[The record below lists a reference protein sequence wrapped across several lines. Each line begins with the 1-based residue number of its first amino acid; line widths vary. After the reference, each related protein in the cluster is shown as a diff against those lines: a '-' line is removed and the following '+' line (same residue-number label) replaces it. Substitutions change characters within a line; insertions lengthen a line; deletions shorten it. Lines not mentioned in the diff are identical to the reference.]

1 MHITQKN
8 TFVKGGLP
16 FQINSPVLSDEG
28 PWTFAVTSIIGDE
41 ELIEKKLNV
50 KIAGQQPILISMDDV
65 KIYSTRLKYCM
76 R

>member
-8 TFVKGGLP
+8 TFVKGELP

-28 PWTFAVTSIIGDE
+28 PWTFAITSIIGDE

-50 KIAGQQPILISMDDV
+50 KIAGQQLILIFIDDV
-65 KIYSTRLKYCM
+65 NIYSTRLKFCL

>member
-8 TFVKGGLP
+8 TFVNGGLS

-28 PWTFAVTSIIGDE
+28 PWTFAITSIIGDE

-50 KIAGQQPILISMDDV
+50 KIAGQQPILISIDDV
-65 KIYSTRLKYCM
+65 KIYTTRLKYCM